1 MQIQSQLVAL
11 EDAYPRRPRAKYAG
25 KLIQMDASSFV
36 WFGEKKTTLH
46 VAINDSTGVL
56 SVPGSTK
63 KKHSMDITM
72 YFPRSFIPMVSL
84 TSSLQTE
91 ELYSPLKRKIPPLS
105 RRILLLSSLIPATS
119 LA

>member
-46 VAINDSTGVL
+46 VAINDATGVL

-63 KKHSMDITM
+63 KKHAMDITT
-72 YFPRSFIPMVSL
+72 YSPRFSVPMASL
-84 TSSLQTE
+84 TSSLPTE
-91 ELYSPLKRKIPPLS
+91 GLYSPLKRKIPPLS
-105 RRILLLSSLIPATS
+105 RRIPLLSSLMPATS